1 MWVCAYSG
9 GGLGVERLCADTWRR
24 HVQMSVPSLQRRRH
38 AMPTFVI
45 AHICTCFTSSVPFYR
60 FLLVFKSFCVFS
72 GWICVYDFMCVA
84 VCVLN
89 CMSCCHYGVIKH
101 NNTNNKLLAGL
112 STRACALPPTAELG
126 RVSAAASFRPVSLTQ
141 LRALQWRQGE

>member
-45 AHICTCFTSSVPFYR
+45 TPCTCFTSSVPFYR

-72 GWICVYDFMCVA
+72 GWICVYDCVCVA

-89 CMSCCHYGVIKH
+89 CMSCCHYGVINH
-101 NNTNNKLLAGL
+101 IIILIINYAICTSHTLLAGL
-112 STRACALPPTAELG
+112 SARACALPPTAELG
-126 RVSAAASFRPVSLTQ
+126 RVGVPRHSVLCR
-141 LRALQWRQGE
+141 